1 MEKSQ
6 LTQLALKTVE
16 IYEHALATP
25 DTTFGD
31 IRDQIRQLY
40 QEPILVA
47 EDIEQ
52 QTELESDL
60 EAAISMLNTL
70 AYSSTSVTSAARSA
84 ISIMTLIGKALGEIE
99 NTSEDDPQQY
109 EYQCQ
114 AVDETVSMLRQY
126 ISDNPY
132 NSSDFQIQLFEIAEH
147 IEKQYPYPW
156 ARNLTSILDNLRH
169 ITRNSTIPYRLM
181 RHAIL
186 G

>member
-31 IRDQIRQLY
+31 IRDQIQLLY
-40 QEPILVA
+40 ENPILMA
-47 EDIEQ
+47 EDVEQ
-52 QTELESDL
+52 QTELEQDL
-60 EAAISMLNTL
+60 DAAISMLDTL
-70 AYSSTSVTSAARSA
+70 AYSSVNVTSAARTA
-84 ISIMTLIGKALGEIE
+84 IRTITLIGKAIGEIE
-99 NTSEDDPQQY
+99 NISEDDSGQY

-114 AVDETVSMLRQY
+114 AVNETISMLRQH
-126 ISDNPY
+126 ISDTPY
-132 NSSDFQIQLFEIAEH
+132 NSSDFQIELFEIAEH
-147 IEKQYPYPW
+147 IDKQYPYPW
-156 ARNLTSILDNLRH
+156 ARNLTAIIDNIRQLS
-169 ITRNSTIPYRLM
+169 RNSTIPYRFL